1 MIFLR
6 IPFFETLYDL
16 SLNFKTCRFAY
27 WRCIEEEVMS
37 LSVFTIV
44 FALFSVTVAVSTYL
58 LCLLSPLLSY
68 VAVTSRPRPLSAQP
82 INLVNRKVLHK
93 TRAWHLRNFTD
104 LQTFKEEPREHDN
117 AINHFRDHTLYNI
130 PRRRNI
136 GQRDI
141 SCMAQ
146 VFDSGSSRCGRVW
159 YYRFNG
165 RKIEKNQY
173 SVLKLR
179 YKKMGP
185 KWKLAKVS

>member
-27 WRCIEEEVMS
+27 WHCIEEEDMS
-37 LSVFTIV
+37 LAVFYYCICA
-44 FALFSVTVAVSTYL
+44 FLCHCRSFNLS

-68 VAVTSRPRPLSAQP
+68 VAVTSRLCRLSAQP

-93 TRAWHLRNFTD
+93 TWAWHLRNFTD

-146 VFDSGSSRCGRVW
+146 VFDSGSSRCALVW
-159 YYRFNG
+159 YYRFNR
-165 RKIEKNQY
+165 RKIKKKNSTVFWSYGIRRWDQNGNWR
-173 SVLKLR
+173 K
-179 YKKMGP
+179 
-185 KWKLAKVS
+185 

>member
-1 MIFLR
+1 MTLVWISKPVVSRIDAVLR
-6 IPFFETLYDL
+6 KKSCYRRYLLLYLRFCL
-16 SLNFKTCRFAY
+16 SLSQFQPIF
-27 WRCIEEEVMS
+27 
-37 LSVFTIV
+37 
-44 FALFSVTVAVSTYL
+44 VS
-58 LCLLSPLLSY
+58 LSPLLSY

-93 TRAWHLRNFTD
+93 TWAWHLRNFTD

-130 PRRRNI
+130 SRRRNI

-146 VFDSGSSRCGRVW
+146 VFDSGSSRCGLVW

>member
-6 IPFFETLYDL
+6 IPFLETLNDL

-27 WRCIEEEVMS
+27 RRCIEEENMS
-37 LSVFTIV
+37 LSVLYYCICAFLCHCRS
-44 FALFSVTVAVSTYL
+44 FNLS
-58 LCLLSPLLSY
+58 LCLLSPLLWY

-93 TRAWHLRNFTD
+93 TWAWPLRNFTD
-104 LQTFKEEPREHDN
+104 LQTSKEEPQEHDN

-130 PRRRNI
+130 SRRRNI

-141 SCMAQ
+141 SCMTQ
-146 VFDSGSSRCGRVW
+146 VLTPDQADVLPVQQAKNKKKQ
-159 YYRFNG
+159 YR
-165 RKIEKNQY
+165 
-173 SVLKLR
+173 VLKLR

-185 KWKLAKVS
+185 TWKLAKVS